1 MHCLPVCDAGISGP
15 GASRMSN
22 FRVIWVVRGLI
33 LLNASAAIG
42 IVKNLMEVYL

>member
-1 MHCLPVCDAGISGP
+1 
-15 GASRMSN
+15 MSN

-42 IVKNLMEVYL
+42 IVKILWRYIYEKRESKANS